1 MTGTAGI
8 LGGMGPDATVDL
20 MRRVL
25 KLTPAQDDQDHIR
38 LLVDNNPRVPSRIA
52 ALIEGTGPSPLPT
65 LVAMAQGLEAAGA
78 DFLAMPCNTAHHY
91 HGPIAAAVSIPF
103 LNLMELVVA
112 ELAANHGGLRR
123 VGLLAS
129 SALPRIRLY
138 EPYFEAAGLEL
149 VYPRAGEQEALMALI
164 RAVKAAR
171 ADEAA
176 RRAFS
181 EAAHDIEK
189 QGAEVALVAC
199 TELSFVESAL
209 TTALPVVDAAD
220 VLARAVVRRAL
231 EA

>member
-20 MRRVL
+20 MRRIL
-25 KLTPAQDDQDHIR
+25 ALTPAQDDQDHIR
-38 LLVDNNPRVPSRIA
+38 MLVDNNPKVPSRIA
-52 ALIEGTGPSPLPT
+52 ALIENTGPSPLPT
-65 LVAMAQGLEAAGA
+65 LVSMAQGLEASGA

-91 HGPIAAAVSIPF
+91 HGQIAASVSIPF
-103 LNLMELVVA
+103 LNLIELVVA
-112 ELAANHGGLRR
+112 ALAAHRGGTRR

-129 SALPRIRLY
+129 SALSKIRLY
-138 EPYFEAAGLEL
+138 EPYFEAVGLEL
-149 VYPRAGEQEALMALI
+149 VYPRAARQEALMALI

-171 ADEAA
+171 ADEAV

-181 EAAHDIEK
+181 EAARDIEE

-209 TTALPVVDAAD
+209 TTTLPVVDAAD
-220 VLARAVVRRAL
+220 VLARAVVQRAT
-231 EA
+231 EN